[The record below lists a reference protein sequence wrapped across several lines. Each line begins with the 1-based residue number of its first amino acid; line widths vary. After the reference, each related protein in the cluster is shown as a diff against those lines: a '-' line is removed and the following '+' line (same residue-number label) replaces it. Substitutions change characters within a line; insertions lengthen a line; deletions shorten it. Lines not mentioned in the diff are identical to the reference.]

1 MSLYYTFLMVNIFSM
16 HIADKYATVMNSV
29 NDALEYGKSGAECSA
44 KYHW

>member
-1 MSLYYTFLMVNIFSM
+1 M

-29 NDALEYGKSGAECSA
+29 NDALEYGKAGNDCSK